1 MKDNRDNEINAE
13 RTQVSE
19 SAGKNKKDQLLSKA
33 GKLLL
38 AFGILFILSALI
50 LFFYNIWSNS
60 QKTENAARAISHLEE
75 VIALNSKEDHS
86 EYKLVPEKEMPTEE
100 VNGIRYC
107 GLLKM
112 TDLDFVE
119 PVQEL
124 WPEHSDPVPARFS
137 GTAYQPGFMIG
148 ASNDSI
154 LLPILQSDG
163 TGTLLFTDL
172 YGNEFEYRFYD
183 RFTIYD
189 YQFDSLEENKAD
201 LILFVPYDDQWLVVL
216 GEKISPES

>member
-1 MKDNRDNEINAE
+1 MKDHHDNHNNADEI
-13 RTQVSE
+13 RVSE
-19 SAGKNKKDQLLSKA
+19 SAGKSRKDQLLSKA
-33 GKLLL
+33 GKALLG
-38 AFGILFILSALI
+38 FGILFILSALI
-50 LFFYNIWSNS
+50 LFFYNIWSSS
-60 QKTENAARAISHLEE
+60 QKTENAARAVSHLEE
-75 VIALNSKEDHS
+75 VIALNSEEDHS
-86 EYKLVPEKEMPTEE
+86 EYRLVPEKEMPTEE

-112 TDLDFVE
+112 TDPSFVE
-119 PVQEL
+119 PVQEF
-124 WPEHSDPVPARFS
+124 WSEQSDPVPARFA
-137 GTAYQPGFMIG
+137 GNAYQPGFMIG

-154 LLPILQSDG
+154 LLPVLQSDG

-201 LILFVPYDDQWLVVL
+201 LVLFVPYDDQWLVVL